1 MQSQLLTYENSLIEK
16 VEGRAQKILES
27 IGQAETH
34 LIRSESMTRIYN
46 GKVDTLELSDLVDLA
61 STTGALQP
69 VYEIAVKVDGPVE
82 SILGTSNQKLIL
94 FFLYHNV
101 IRLMTIRAQ
110 TSAERVKNDLSEAR
124 VEFTFDAQNQIAIMM
139 GRLPSDPEVD
149 LNTDMARDERKYQL
163 GRRLNTPRR
172 IIDQVLR
179 SFGGTLG
186 WETVGP
192 ETVMVMRLPMQGIHS
207 SS

>member
-1 MQSQLLTYENSLIEK
+1 
-16 VEGRAQKILES
+16 
-27 IGQAETH
+27 
-34 LIRSESMTRIYN
+34 
-46 GKVDTLELSDLVDLA
+46 
-61 STTGALQP
+61 
-69 VYEIAVKVDGPVE
+69 
-82 SILGTSNQKLIL
+82 
-94 FFLYHNV
+94 
-101 IRLMTIRAQ
+101 
-110 TSAERVKNDLSEAR
+110 
-124 VEFTFDAQNQIAIMM
+124 
-139 GRLPSDPEVD
+139 
-149 LNTDMARDERKYQL
+149 MARDERKYQL